1 MQFLIDF
8 AAEDQEFLDIL
19 KRTAEFPT
27 VQGVVLDIDRYWLLT
42 WQLRNRWG
50 DSAAAGSLEYL
61 DVRIFADRAMGT
73 QPYLYPRPLEFSDLE
88 TWRPDSWQRFRSFQ
102 NLNSDG
108 PPLVVRV
115 CLRPQAHQDES
126 IPTLEAFR
134 RRGDRL
140 AIEIETRPRARL
152 SGNPRKQQSP
162 LPGGVSIGIG
172 AADYGTLGVILK
184 DGGGKHYAVTCAHV
198 AALASQVQHPAQCD
212 SKQASA
218 IGTSILASALTPCP
232 TGQPCNPWS
241 SVPPNELDLSLVQID
256 PSLVSP
262 VLAVLDI
269 GAMSGITPRANLS
282 TGQAAEVMA
291 RTSRHNRLQIGGLAA
306 WYKFRHGATEYCFKN
321 LFEVESPY
329 STPGIIQ
336 SGDSGAP
343 VCTPDAN
350 GTAWA
355 GMIMGSDSFKGYAIY
370 AETID
375 AWLGNHGHQ
384 LSVY

>member
-8 AAEDQEFLDIL
+8 AAEDEEFLEVL
-19 KRTAEFPT
+19 KRAAQFPT
-27 VQGVVLDIDRYWLLT
+27 VQGVVLDIDRYWLRT
-42 WQLRNRWG
+42 WQLRSLWG
-50 DSAAAGSLEYL
+50 ERAAAESPVSLES
-61 DVRIFADRAMGT
+61 RIFADGIMGG
-73 QPYLYPRPLEFSDLE
+73 QPYLYSRPLALSDLE
-88 TWRPDSWQRFRSFQ
+88 SWRPGSWLRFRSLQ
-102 NLNSDG
+102 NLDPSG

-115 CLRPQAHQDES
+115 CLRPQGDAEES
-126 IPTLEAFR
+126 IPTLEALR
-134 RRGDRL
+134 ARGGRL
-140 AIEIETRPRARL
+140 AIEIETRPLARL
-152 SGNPRKQQSP
+152 SANPRKQQSP

-198 AALASQVQHPAQCD
+198 ASLASQIHHPARCD
-212 SKQASA
+212 SKKTSA
-218 IGTSILASALTPCP
+218 IGASILASPLTPCP

-241 SVPPNELDLSLVQID
+241 SVLPNEVDLSLIRID
-256 PSLVSP
+256 PLLISS

-282 TGQAAEVMA
+282 TGQTVEVMA
-291 RTSRHNRLQIGGLAA
+291 RTSRHNHLQIGGLAA

-329 STPGIIQ
+329 GTAGVIR

-370 AETID
+370 AETIE

-384 LSVY
+384 LSVS